1 MEDEKNKQNKQSA
14 EKKADYEKPKGAQSV
29 YELKTEDR
37 TFGYQASADWIVLYK
52 QEKPKAEMF
61 FVSYT
66 ADVEETRP
74 LTFVFNGGPGASS
87 VYLHMGA
94 IGPKRIRCKE
104 NGQPLRPPYPLI
116 DNPES
121 WLKFTDLVFIDPIG
135 TGFSRMIDEESGE
148 KKKNEGSEKKEQSE
162 YWKVQRDL
170 ESLGEFL
177 RRYLSK
183 YHRWESPLYIAGES
197 YGGFRTAKLA
207 KIAQQDY
214 GVGLNGVIIISP
226 ALEFTLLDGSDY
238 DVLHWLD
245 SFPSMAAAAKVHG
258 RTRKSTGEEDLTSFR
273 NKAAD
278 FAMKELL
285 PVLAAGDFYGVE
297 RKNKVLN
304 KTADFLGLPRGT
316 LQAKAGRVEIDY
328 FVKNLLRDKGLQLG
342 LYDAAVSVQ
351 DPYPDRDNWSG
362 PDPTLHQLERV
373 FAAGINAH
381 IRRTIGLE
389 TDREYNLLSNTVNK
403 NWQVDTRKH
412 ALQSQVGATDDLRY
426 GMSLNPDMKVFLT
439 HGIFDLVTP
448 YFAAE
453 RIRHLMKLTE
463 EQKKKMTV
471 KYYYG
476 GHMFYTREE
485 TRRQFYNDM
494 IGFYQE

>member
-1 MEDEKNKQNKQSA
+1 MENDKNKQKP
-14 EKKADYEKPKGAQSV
+14 EKNGDYQKPKGAQSV
-29 YELKTEDR
+29 HEMKSDER
-37 TFGYQASADWIVLYK
+37 TFGYQASAEWIVLHK

-66 ADVEETRP
+66 ADVEEVRP

-94 IGPKRIRCKE
+94 LGPRRIQCKD
-104 NGQPLRPPYPLI
+104 NGQPLQPPYPLI
-116 DNPES
+116 NNPES

-135 TGFSRMIDEESGE
+135 TGFSRMINEENGDKKDE
-148 KKKNEGSEKKEQSE
+148 KAEKKEQSE
-162 YWKVQRDL
+162 YWKVKRDL

-183 YHRWESPLYIAGES
+183 FHRWESPIYIAGES
-197 YGGFRTAKLA
+197 YGGFRAAKLA
-207 KIAQQDY
+207 KMAQQDY
-214 GVGLNGVIIISP
+214 GIGLNGVIIISP

-238 DVLHWLD
+238 DVLPWLD

-258 RTRKSTGEEDLTSFR
+258 RTKKSSEPEDLKSFR
-273 NKAAD
+273 VKAVD
-278 FAMKELL
+278 FAVKELL
-285 PVLAAGDFYGVE
+285 PVLAVGDLCGAD
-297 RKNKVLN
+297 RKIRVLN
-304 KTADFLGLPRGT
+304 GAADFLGLPRQVV
-316 LQAKAGRVEIDY
+316 QAKNGRVGIDY
-328 FVKNLLRDKGLQLG
+328 FVKNLLRDQGLQLG
-342 LYDAAVSVQ
+342 LYDAAISVQ
-351 DPYPDRDNWSG
+351 DPYPDRDSWTG

-373 FAAGINAH
+373 FAAGINTH
-381 IRRTIGLE
+381 IRKTVGLE
-389 TDREYNLLSNTVNK
+389 TDREYDLLSNTVNK

-412 ALQSQVGATDDLRY
+412 ALESQVGATDDLRY

-448 YFAAE
+448 YFAVE

-463 EQKKKMTV
+463 EQKQKMTV

-494 IGFYQE
+494 LGFYRN